1 MKDKLII
8 RSVLIGLIY
17 VGFGT
22 LSILASHPS
31 SFFYGKWSSYGLL
44 VTMPVSAVGFMYL
57 FMEGYDLAAVLL
69 IQVVTFLIFTF
80 FVLVFLSRKNGLGNK
95 S

>member
-8 RSVLIGLIY
+8 RSILIGLIY

-31 SFFYGKWSSYGLL
+31 CSFYGEWSSNGLL
-44 VTMPVSAVGFMYL
+44 LTMPVSVLGLGYL
-57 FMEGYDLAAVLL
+57 YMEGYHLVEILL
-69 IQVVTFLIFTF
+69 IQFGTFLIFTF
-80 FVLVFLSRKNGLGNK
+80 IVWVFLSRKNGSEKK